1 MTTKGEI
8 IIFLYVY
15 EAGIILGIIMCGLT
29 YLFLR
34 KIEDRT
40 QFLLLFSL
48 GILILVFSI
57 LVIGGFE
64 GMPYGVLSLGVLTLA
79 VLYFFLNRYSLGRK
93 ILFIGV
99 PLIIALHIL
108 FVFINQVD
116 YRVVDKERLMDD
128 ETGNYIEKIEKD
140 TSIVGYKKFK
150 GGEGEDFLLISMG
163 GERKGNTIEVLEVK
177 EDSEKTII
185 RIRTSYNKNPEP
197 NPYIAVALTRI
208 KSKVVILDT
217 DGTNYGDGLFD

>member
-1 MTTKGEI
+1 M
-8 IIFLYVY
+8 Y

-48 GILILVFSI
+48 GILILVFS
-57 LVIGGFE
+57 LFVIGGFE
-64 GMPYGVLSLGVLTLA
+64 GMPYGVLSLGVMTLA
-79 VLYFFLNRYSLGRK
+79 ILYFFLNRYPLGRK

-99 PLIIALHIL
+99 PLIMALHIL
-108 FVFINQVD
+108 FIFINQVD
-116 YRVVDKERLMDD
+116 YRVVDKERLTDD

-163 GERKGNTIEVLEVK
+163 GERKGNTIEVLEVN

-185 RIRTSYNKNPEP
+185 RIRTSFNKNPEP

>member
-1 MTTKGEI
+1 M
-8 IIFLYVY
+8 
-15 EAGIILGIIMCGLT
+15 LGIIMCGLT

-48 GILILVFSI
+48 GILILVFS
-57 LVIGGFE
+57 LFVIGGFE

-116 YRVVDKERLMDD
+116 YRVVDKERLTDD

-163 GERKGNTIEVLEVK
+163 GERKGNTIEVLEVN

>member
-1 MTTKGEI
+1 
-8 IIFLYVY
+8 
-15 EAGIILGIIMCGLT
+15 MCGLT

-48 GILILVFSI
+48 GILILVFS
-57 LVIGGFE
+57 LFVIGGFE

-99 PLIIALHIL
+99 PLLIALHIL

-116 YRVVDKERLMDD
+116 YRVVDKERLTED

-163 GERKGNTIEVLEVK
+163 GERKGNTIEVLEVN

>member
-1 MTTKGEI
+1 M
-8 IIFLYVY
+8 
-15 EAGIILGIIMCGLT
+15 GIIMCGLT

-48 GILILVFSI
+48 GILILVFS
-57 LVIGGFE
+57 LFVIGGFE

-99 PLIIALHIL
+99 PLLIALHIL

-116 YRVVDKERLMDD
+116 YRVVDKERLTED

-163 GERKGNTIEVLEVK
+163 GERKGNTIEVLEVN

>member
-1 MTTKGEI
+1 
-8 IIFLYVY
+8 
-15 EAGIILGIIMCGLT
+15 MCGLT
-29 YLFLR
+29 YQFLR

-48 GILILVFSI
+48 GILILVFS
-57 LVIGGFE
+57 LFVIGGFE

-79 VLYFFLNRYSLGRK
+79 VLHFFLNRYSLGRK

-116 YRVVDKERLMDD
+116 YRVVDKERLTDD

-163 GERKGNTIEVLEVK
+163 GERKGNTIEVLEVN

-208 KSKVVILDT
+208 KPKVVILDT

>member
-1 MTTKGEI
+1 M
-8 IIFLYVY
+8 
-15 EAGIILGIIMCGLT
+15 GIIMCGLT

-48 GILILVFSI
+48 GILILVFS
-57 LVIGGFE
+57 LFVIGGFE

-163 GERKGNTIEVLEVK
+163 GERKGNTIEVLEVN

>member
-1 MTTKGEI
+1 MLAMIVFGLAYVFVKG
-8 IIFLYVY
+8 
-15 EAGIILGIIMCGLT
+15 
-29 YLFLR
+29 
-34 KIEDRT
+34 IEDRT
-40 QFLLLFSL
+40 QILLQFSL

-57 LVIGGFE
+57 FVIGGFE
-64 GMPYGVLSLGVLTLA
+64 GMPYAVLSLGVLTLA

-99 PLIIALHIL
+99 PIIIALHIL

-116 YRVVDKERLMDD
+116 YRVVDKERLTDD

-217 DGTNYGDGLFD
+217 DGTNYGDGIFD

>member
-1 MTTKGEI
+1 M
-8 IIFLYVY
+8 
-15 EAGIILGIIMCGLT
+15 LGIVMCGLT
-29 YLFLR
+29 YLFMR
-34 KIEDRT
+34 KIEENTR
-40 QFLLLFSL
+40 LVLLFSL
-48 GILILVFSI
+48 GILILVASFR
-57 LVIGGFE
+57 IGGFE

-79 VLYFFLNRYSLGRK
+79 ILYFFLKRFAIGKK

-99 PLIIALHIL
+99 PLIIAVHI
-108 FVFINQVD
+108 FIGFINQVD
-116 YRVVDKERLMDD
+116 YLVVDKERLMDV
-128 ETGNYIEKIEKD
+128 ETKQYIGKIEKD

-163 GERKGNTIEVLEVK
+163 GEKKGNTIEVLEVK
-177 EDSEKTII
+177 ENYDETII

-217 DGTNYGDGLFD
+217 DGTNYGDGLLD

>member
-1 MTTKGEI
+1 M
-8 IIFLYVY
+8 Y

-48 GILILVFSI
+48 GILILVFS
-57 LVIGGFE
+57 LFVIGGFE
-64 GMPYGVLSLGVLTLA
+64 GMPYGVLSLGVMTLA
-79 VLYFFLNRYSLGRK
+79 ILYFFLNRYPLGRK

-99 PLIIALHIL
+99 PLIMALHIL

-116 YRVVDKERLMDD
+116 YRVVDKERLTDD

-163 GERKGNTIEVLEVK
+163 GERKGNTIEVLEVN

-185 RIRTSYNKNPEP
+185 RIRTSFNKNPEP

>member
-1 MTTKGEI
+1 M
-8 IIFLYVY
+8 
-15 EAGIILGIIMCGLT
+15 GIIMYGLT

-40 QFLLLFSL
+40 QLLLLFSL

-57 LVIGGFE
+57 FVIGGFE

-79 VLYFFLNRYSLGRK
+79 VLYFFLMRYSLGRK

-116 YRVVDKERLMDD
+116 YRVVDKERLTTDD
-128 ETGNYIEKIEKD
+128 EIENYIGIIEKD

-150 GGEGEDFLLISMG
+150 GGEGEDFLLITMG

-208 KSKVVILDT
+208 KSKIVILDT
-217 DGTNYGDGLFD
+217 DGTNYGDGIFD

>member
-1 MTTKGEI
+1 
-8 IIFLYVY
+8 
-15 EAGIILGIIMCGLT
+15 
-29 YLFLR
+29 
-34 KIEDRT
+34 
-40 QFLLLFSL
+40 
-48 GILILVFSI
+48 
-57 LVIGGFE
+57 
-64 GMPYGVLSLGVLTLA
+64 MPYGVLSLGVMTLA
-79 VLYFFLNRYSLGRK
+79 ILYFFLNRYPLGRK

-99 PLIIALHIL
+99 PLIMALHIL
-108 FVFINQVD
+108 FIFINQVD
-116 YRVVDKERLMDD
+116 YRVVDKERLTDD

-163 GERKGNTIEVLEVK
+163 GERKGNTIEVLEVN

-185 RIRTSYNKNPEP
+185 RIRTSFNKNPEP

>member
-1 MTTKGEI
+1 M
-8 IIFLYVY
+8 Y

-40 QFLLLFSL
+40 QFLLLFSI
-48 GILILVFSI
+48 GILILVFS
-57 LVIGGFE
+57 LFVIGGFE
-64 GMPYGVLSLGVLTLA
+64 GMPYGVLSLGVMTLA
-79 VLYFFLNRYSLGRK
+79 ILYFFLNRYPLGRK

-99 PLIIALHIL
+99 PLIMALHIL

-116 YRVVDKERLMDD
+116 YRVVDKERLTDD

-163 GERKGNTIEVLEVK
+163 GERKGNTIEVLEVN

-185 RIRTSYNKNPEP
+185 RIRTSFNKNPEP

>member
-8 IIFLYVY
+8 SIFLYVY
-15 EAGIILGIIMCGLT
+15 EAGIILAMIVFGLA
-29 YLFLR
+29 YVFV
-34 KIEDRT
+34 KGIEDRT
-40 QFLLLFSL
+40 QILLQFSL

-57 LVIGGFE
+57 FVIGGFE
-64 GMPYGVLSLGVLTLA
+64 GMPYAVLSLGVLTLA

-99 PLIIALHIL
+99 PIIIALHIL

-116 YRVVDKERLMDD
+116 YRVVDKERLTDD

-217 DGTNYGDGLFD
+217 DGTNYGDGIFD

>member
-1 MTTKGEI
+1 MIVFGLAYVFVKG
-8 IIFLYVY
+8 
-15 EAGIILGIIMCGLT
+15 
-29 YLFLR
+29 
-34 KIEDRT
+34 IEDRT
-40 QFLLLFSL
+40 QILLQFSL

-57 LVIGGFE
+57 FVIGGFE
-64 GMPYGVLSLGVLTLA
+64 GMPYAVLSLGVLTLA

-99 PLIIALHIL
+99 PIIIALHIL

-116 YRVVDKERLMDD
+116 YRVVDKERLTDD

-217 DGTNYGDGLFD
+217 DGTNYGDGIFD

>member
-1 MTTKGEI
+1 
-8 IIFLYVY
+8 
-15 EAGIILGIIMCGLT
+15 MCGLT

-48 GILILVFSI
+48 GILILVFS
-57 LVIGGFE
+57 LFVIGGFE

-79 VLYFFLNRYSLGRK
+79 VLHFFLNRYSLGRK

-116 YRVVDKERLMDD
+116 YRVVDKERLTDD

-163 GERKGNTIEVLEVK
+163 GERKGNTIEVLEVN

>member
-1 MTTKGEI
+1 
-8 IIFLYVY
+8 
-15 EAGIILGIIMCGLT
+15 MCGLT

-48 GILILVFSI
+48 GILILVFS
-57 LVIGGFE
+57 LFVIGGFE

-163 GERKGNTIEVLEVK
+163 GERKGNTIEVLEVN

>member
-1 MTTKGEI
+1 M
-8 IIFLYVY
+8 FLFFY
-15 EAGIILGIIMCGLT
+15 EAGIILGIVMCGLT
-29 YLFLR
+29 YLFMR

-40 QFLLLFSL
+40 QLLFLFSL
-48 GILILVFSI
+48 GILIFVFSI
-57 LVIGGFE
+57 SVIGGFE

-79 VLYFFLNRYSLGRK
+79 VLYFFLKRFAIGKK

-99 PLIIALHIL
+99 PLIIAVHI
-108 FVFINQVD
+108 FIGFINQVD
-116 YRVVDKERLMDD
+116 YRVVDKERLSDD
-128 ETGNYIEKIEKD
+128 DTKHYIEKIEKD

-150 GGEGEDFLLISMG
+150 GGEGEDFLLLSMG

-185 RIRTSYNKNPEP
+185 CIRTSYNKNPEP
-197 NPYIAVALTRI
+197 NPYIYIALTRI

-217 DGTNYGDGLFD
+217 DGTNYGDGLLD